1 MDMSFLMVAFY
12 ASISPCLI
20 MLVNYIFIPTIVEM
34 LSHHEGYKLKSRRH
48 KMNLFKQFLIITIAS
63 IFIPV
68 TTNDGQISSFINYM
82 AEKDIG
88 KFQMEMATN
97 FMGMSDYFLKYLIQ
111 CTFLTNIIAFLDIP
125 HKLYMFFKNRFR
137 KYDEDIPDDWYFD
150 LGYQYA
156 FSISV
161 FLMTLIFVASAPHMS
176 IFGCLFFVNKYLVDK
191 YNLTVMYKNEFES
204 QGELASSVNSYIAF
218 SIFIF

>member
-1 MDMSFLMVAFY
+1 
-12 ASISPCLI
+12 

-48 KMNLFKQFLIITIAS
+48 KMNLLKQFLIITIAS

-82 AEKDIG
+82 AENDIG

-111 CTFLTNIIAFLDIP
+111 CTFLSNIIAFLDIP
-125 HKLYMFFKNRFR
+125 HKLYMFFKNRFS

-161 FLMTLIFVASAPHMS
+161 FLMTLIFVASAPHLS
-176 IFGCLFFVNKYLVDK
+176 IFGCLFFVMKYLVDK

-204 QGELASSVNSYIAF
+204 QGELASSVKSYIAF